1 MASYKNL
8 QASRPK
14 RDSHFSYSTERMTCL
29 TSTEA
34 TPARQKRSAVLS
46 VQPDQDP
53 VERTAEADGG
63 GEESSKS
70 SLSSD
75 LQINTEALSK
85 LQVTQNYR

>member
-14 RDSHFSYSTERMTCL
+14 RDSHFSSSTERMTCL
-29 TSTEA
+29 TSREVA
-34 TPARQKRSAVLS
+34 PARQKRSAVLS

-53 VERTAEADGG
+53 VERRTEVDGG
-63 GEESSKS
+63 GEESSQS
-70 SLSSD
+70 SVSSD

-85 LQVTQNYR
+85 LQVSHS